1 MSSENSF
8 HAGRIVGRA
17 REGRMRIEFLV
28 PAPFDLVTG
37 GYGYDRRITAGL
49 RDAGHSVTVHEL
61 DGQHPWPDDVAI
73 ASARATWAVLPAES
87 VVVIDNLG
95 LASFDGLEAELAARG
110 VVVLNHHPTGM
121 ETGLSVALADGLI
134 AIEQKLMPLAHRVI
148 ATSTTT
154 AATLR
159 ERFSVLPAH
168 LTVVEPGTEAA
179 PRSMGSGGGTVQIL
193 SIGSL
198 IPRKGHDVLMRA
210 LAKLFDLDWRL
221 TIAGSARHDPA
232 CAAALQALP
241 EGLGIAARVR
251 FLGEMTGAPLAEL
264 WQQADLFALATE
276 YEGYGMAIAE
286 ALKRGLP
293 VAVCNGGAAAALVR
307 PEYGVVCHPGD
318 VEQLSKALRRLIFDA
333 RLRGMMAEAAWHFG
347 QTLPDWTKQAEI
359 FAQALA

>member
-1 MSSENSF
+1 
-8 HAGRIVGRA
+8 
-17 REGRMRIEFLV
+17 MRIEFLV

-49 RDAGHSVTVHEL
+49 REAGHDVTVHEL
-61 DGQHPWPDDVAI
+61 TGRHPRPDDAAR
-73 ASARATWAVLPAES
+73 ASARATWAALPAES

-95 LASFDGLEAELAARG
+95 LASFDGLAVELAARG

-121 ETGLSVALADGLI
+121 ETGLSAEIADELI
-134 AIEQKLMPLAHRVI
+134 AIEQRLMPLARRVI

-154 AATLR
+154 AGTLR
-159 ERFSVLPAH
+159 ERFAVRPERLV
-168 LTVVEPGTEAA
+168 VVEPGTEAA
-179 PRSMGSGGGTVQIL
+179 PRSLGSGGGTVQIL

-210 LAKLFDLDWRL
+210 LAWLFDLDWRL

-232 CAAALQALP
+232 CAASLQALP
-241 EGLGIAARVR
+241 ESLGIAPRVR
-251 FLGEMTGAPLAEL
+251 FLGEMTCAPLADL

-293 VAVCNGGAAAALVR
+293 VAVCSGGAAAALLR
-307 PEYGVVCHPGD
+307 PEFGVVCHPGD
-318 VEQLSKALRRLIFDA
+318 VEQLSKALRRMIFDG
-333 RLRGMMAEAAWHFG
+333 RLRGMMAEAAWIFG
-347 QTLPDWTKQAEI
+347 QTLPGWKTQAEI
-359 FAQALA
+359 FADALT